1 MFGLDLS
8 DIQSIQEIL
17 GQFPEVQQALIFGSR
32 AKGNFRSGSDIDIA
46 IKGDEATHSIA
57 SKISGILNEDT
68 IMPYHFDVL
77 SYRELNNKELISHID
92 RVGKELYN
100 SSLLTKI
107 SSNKIKQMESPD

>member
-17 GQFPEVQQALIFGSR
+17 GQFPEVHQALIFGSR
-32 AKGNFRSGSDIDIA
+32 AKGNFRPGSDIDIA

-92 RVGKELYN
+92 KAGKELYN
-100 SSLLTKI
+100 SSLLTKF

>member
-1 MFGLDLS
+1 MMFGLDLS

-57 SKISGILNEDT
+57 SKI
-68 IMPYHFDVL
+68 MPYHFDVL